1 MGRQIQLSMLPADRD
16 ALLAEIR
23 SHADVEVVM
32 RDGDSSDVLP
42 LASIPS
48 RVVGTLVFVEQAT
61 HSNVGAQTR

>member
-32 RDGDSSDVLP
+32 RDGDSSDVRP
-42 LASIPS
+42 RWYAS
-48 RVVGTLVFVEQAT
+48 FVEQAT
-61 HSNVGAQTR
+61 HSNIGAQTR